1 MTLATTLSRTPQG
14 MNAPLVRVD
23 VHVGSGL
30 PTFSIV
36 GLPETAV
43 RESKDRVRAA
53 LANCSFHFP
62 EGRLTVSLA
71 PADLPKEGGRFDL
84 PIAIA
89 ILMASDQLPRER
101 LAHVELYG
109 ELSLGGELRPIRG
122 VLPTAM
128 HAARASHLV
137 VIPAANLDEAS
148 LMRGAQVCAARH
160 LLDVCD
166 YARGLINLTSP
177 PSAPP
182 LRPAPVHLDLADVR
196 GQPYARRALEIAAAG
211 EHSVLLIGPPGAGKS
226 MLAQRLP
233 GILPPMSEE
242 EAFEAAA
249 IRSLT
254 GHGHRIE
261 EWGRRSFRAP
271 HHSSSAI
278 ALVGGGSVPR
288 PGEISLAHRGVLFL
302 DELPEFNR
310 SALESLREPLET
322 GLIVI
327 SRAARQ
333 AEFPAAFQLVAAMN
347 PCPCG
352 HLGDPKALCRCTRE
366 RIERY
371 RSRISGPLLD
381 RIDLHVDVPRLPPE
395 VLQGSTDQEASAEIA
410 VRVHAARERQLQ
422 RQGCPNS
429 RLAAQALAT
438 HCAFDEKCTLLMQRA
453 SKRLSL
459 SARGYHRVLRA
470 ARTIA
475 DLAGASSISQR
486 HLAEAIGLRQL
497 DRRDDG
503 HAADLILIR

>member
-1 MTLATTLSRTPQG
+1 MLATTLSRTPQG

-23 VHVGSGL
+23 VDVGSGL

-53 LANCSFHFP
+53 LTNCSFRFP
-62 EGRLTVSLA
+62 EGRITVSLA

-89 ILMASDQLPRER
+89 ILVASEQLPCDR
-101 LAHVELYG
+101 LHHVELYG
-109 ELSLGGELRPIRG
+109 ELSLGGELRAIRG

-128 HAARASHLV
+128 HAMRARNLL
-137 VIPAANLDEAS
+137 VIPAANLEEAS
-148 LMRGAQVCAARH
+148 LMRGARVRGASH
-160 LLDVCD
+160 LREVYD
-166 YARGLINLTSP
+166 YARGTVDLDAPHIP
-177 PSAPP
+177 PVVAAP
-182 LRPAPVHLDLADVR
+182 PVHLDLVDVR

-211 EHSVLLIGPPGAGKS
+211 EHSLLLIGPPGAGKS

-254 GHGHRIE
+254 GHGHRVD

-310 SALESLREPLET
+310 NALEALREPLET
-322 GLIVI
+322 GLIVV

-333 AEFPAAFQLVAAMN
+333 AEFPACFQLVAAMN

-366 RIERY
+366 RIDRY

-381 RIDLHVDVPRLPPE
+381 RIDLHVDVPRLAPDVLLGPP
-395 VLQGSTDQEASAEIA
+395 DQETSLEVGAR
-410 VRVHAARERQLQ
+410 VRAARDRQLK
-422 RQGCPNS
+422 RQGCANS
-429 RLAAQALAT
+429 RLAGQALVG
-438 HCAFDEKCTLLMQRA
+438 HCALDQAGALLMQRA
-453 SKRLSL
+453 SKRLGL

-475 DLAGASSISQR
+475 DLDGSPAIRQR
-486 HLAEAIGLRQL
+486 HLAEAVGLRQL
-497 DRRDDG
+497 DRRDR
-503 HAADLILIR
+503 ANAPSI

>member
-1 MTLATTLSRTPQG
+1 MTLATTLSRTQQG

-23 VHVGSGL
+23 VDVGAGL

-53 LANCSFHFP
+53 LSNCAFHFP
-62 EGRLTVSLA
+62 EGRITVGLA

-84 PIAIA
+84 PIAMA
-89 ILMASDQLPRER
+89 ILVASGQLPPER
-101 LAHVELYG
+101 LEQVELYG

-128 HAARASHLV
+128 HASRARHDC
-137 VIPAANLDEAS
+137 VIPFANLDEAS
-148 LMRGAQVCAARH
+148 LMRGARVWGARH
-160 LLDVCD
+160 LQEVCG
-166 YARGLINLTSP
+166 YVRGLTTLATSP
-177 PSAPP
+177 GT
-182 LRPAPVHLDLADVR
+182 PAVRERPVHPDLADVR

-211 EHSVLLIGPPGAGKS
+211 EHSLLLIGPPGAGKS

-233 GILPPMSEE
+233 GILPAMSEE

-254 GHGHRIE
+254 GHGHRVE
-261 EWGRRSFRAP
+261 QWGWRSFRAP
-271 HHSSSAI
+271 HHSCSAV

-310 SALESLREPLET
+310 VALESLREPLET
-322 GLIVI
+322 GLVIV

-333 AEFPAAFQLVAAMN
+333 AEFPACFQLVAAMN

-352 HLGDPKALCRCTRE
+352 LLGDPRRLCRCPAE

-395 VLQGSTDQEASAEIA
+395 ALHGPPEQDTSAEVA
-410 VRVHAARERQLQ
+410 ARVRAARERQLQ

-429 RLAAQALAT
+429 RLAAQAVST
-438 HCAFDEKCTLLMQRA
+438 HCALDDGCRMLMQRA
-453 SKRLSL
+453 MKRLAL

-475 DLAGASSISQR
+475 DLAGSACISQQ

-497 DRRDDG
+497 DRRDG
-503 HAADLILIR
+503 ILVPSN

>member
-23 VHVGSGL
+23 VDVGSGL

-36 GLPETAV
+36 GLLETAV

-53 LANCSFHFP
+53 LTNCGFTFP
-62 EGRLTVSLA
+62 GGRITVSLA

-89 ILMASDQLPRER
+89 ILIASDQLPSDR
-101 LAHVELYG
+101 LAKTELYG
-109 ELSLGGELRPIRG
+109 ELSLGGDLRPIRG
-122 VLPTAM
+122 VLPTAL
-128 HAARASHLV
+128 HASRAEHV
-137 VIPAANLDEAS
+137 VVVPVANLEEAA
-148 LMRGAQVCAARH
+148 LLRGGTVRGARH
-160 LLDVCD
+160 LLEVCS
-166 YARGLINLTSP
+166 YARGIGILAEARGLATRP
-177 PSAPP
+177 
-182 LRPAPVHLDLADVR
+182 PAPTHLDLVDVR
-196 GQPYARRALEIAAAG
+196 GQPLARRALEIAAAG

-249 IRSLT
+249 VRSLT
-254 GHGHRIE
+254 GHGHRTQ
-261 EWGRRSFRAP
+261 EWGRRAFRSP
-271 HHSSSAI
+271 HHSCSAI
-278 ALVGGGSVPR
+278 ALVGGGSCPR

-310 SALESLREPLET
+310 GALESLREPLET
-322 GLIVI
+322 GVIII

-333 AEFPAAFQLVAAMN
+333 AEFPACFQLVAAMN

-352 HLGDPKALCRCTRE
+352 HLGDPQSRCRCTAD
-366 RIERY
+366 RIEKY

-395 VLQGSTDQEASAEIA
+395 ALHGPPTDETSADVA
-410 VRVHAARERQLQ
+410 ARVRAARERQLR
-422 RQGCPNS
+422 RQGRTNA
-429 RLAAQALAT
+429 RLVAPALGAHCGLDAT
-438 HCAFDEKCTLLMQRA
+438 CTALMHRA
-453 SKRLSL
+453 MKRFAL

-475 DLAGASSISQR
+475 DLADAAAIAAP
-486 HLAEAIGLRQL
+486 HLAEAISLRQL
-497 DRRDDG
+497 DRCRAG
-503 HAADLILIR
+503 MPESI

>member
-1 MTLATTLSRTPQG
+1 M
-14 MNAPLVRVD
+14 
-23 VHVGSGL
+23 
-30 PTFSIV
+30 
-36 GLPETAV
+36 

-53 LANCSFHFP
+53 LANCGFRFP

-84 PIAIA
+84 PIAVA
-89 ILMASDQLPRER
+89 ILLASAQLPGER
-101 LAHVELYG
+101 LEQVELYG

-122 VLPTAM
+122 ALPTAM
-128 HAARASHLV
+128 HAHRARQHIV
-137 VIPAANLDEAS
+137 VPAANLAEAS
-148 LMRGAQVCAARH
+148 LVRGAQVRGAQH
-160 LLDVCD
+160 LLEVCRF
-166 YARGLINLTSP
+166 AQGLAQLASP
-177 PSAPP
+177 PSGPP
-182 LRPAPVHLDLADVR
+182 QRPPIAHLDLIDVR
-196 GQPYARRALEIAAAG
+196 GQPFARRALEIAAAG
-211 EHSVLLIGPPGAGKS
+211 EHSLLFIGPPGAGKS
-226 MLAQRLP
+226 MLAQRLT
-233 GILPPMSEE
+233 GLLPPMTED

-254 GHGHRIE
+254 GSGHRTE

-271 HHSSSAI
+271 HHSCSGI

-322 GLIVI
+322 GLIVV

-333 AEFPAAFQLVAAMN
+333 AEFPACFQLVAAMN

-352 HLGDPKALCRCTRE
+352 HLGDPKAICRCTRE

-381 RIDLHVDVPRLPPE
+381 RIDLHVDVPRLPAEALLGPPSHEATIE
-395 VLQGSTDQEASAEIA
+395 VATR
-410 VRVHAARERQLQ
+410 VRVARERQEK
-422 RQGCPNS
+422 RQSCTNA
-429 RLAAQALAT
+429 RLAGPALAV
-438 HCAFDEKCTLLMQRA
+438 HCALDGDCAALMQRA
-453 SKRLSL
+453 MRRLSL

-475 DLAGASSISQR
+475 DLAGSASISRR

-497 DRRDDG
+497 DRHGGDG
-503 HAADLILIR
+503 Q

>member
-23 VHVGSGL
+23 VHVGCGL

-53 LANCSFHFP
+53 LANNSFEFP
-62 EGRLTVSLA
+62 GGRITVSLA

-89 ILMASDQLPRER
+89 ILMASGQLPSER
-101 LAHVELYG
+101 LERIELYG
-109 ELSLGGELRPIRG
+109 ELSLGGDLRPIRG
-122 VLPTAM
+122 VLPTAL
-128 HAARASHLV
+128 HASRVRHLI
-137 VIPAANLDEAS
+137 VIPTANLDEAA
-148 LMRGAQVCAARH
+148 LLPEAQVRGARH
-160 LLDVCD
+160 LLDVCH
-166 YARGLINLTSP
+166 YARGLAELP
-177 PSAPP
+177 AARAPTDRP
-182 LRPAPVHLDLADVR
+182 PAPAQLDLADVR
-196 GQPYARRALEIAAAG
+196 GQPFARRALEIAAAG
-211 EHSVLLIGPPGAGKS
+211 EHSLLLIGPPGAGKS

-233 GILPPMSEE
+233 GILPEMTEE

-254 GHGHRIE
+254 GHGHRTE

-271 HHSSSAI
+271 HHSCSAI
-278 ALVGGGSVPR
+278 ALVGGGSSPR

-322 GLIVI
+322 GLVVV

-333 AEFPAAFQLVAAMN
+333 AEFPASFQLVAAMN

-352 HLGDPKALCRCTRE
+352 YLGDPQSRCRCTTD
-366 RIERY
+366 RIEKY

-381 RIDLHVDVPRLPPE
+381 RIDLHVDVQRL
-395 VLQGSTDQEASAEIA
+395 SAEALLGLVTNESSKEVA
-410 VRVHAARERQLQ
+410 VRVGAARERQRR
-422 RQGCPNS
+422 RQGCTNA
-429 RLAAQALAT
+429 RLVAPALGA
-438 HCAFDEKCTLLMQRA
+438 HCALDAVCTLLMQRA
-453 SKRLSL
+453 MKRLAL

-475 DLAGASSISQR
+475 DLADSSSIMAG
-486 HLAEAIGLRQL
+486 HLAEAISLRQL
-497 DRRDDG
+497 DRRDSGD
-503 HAADLILIR
+503 ARSI

>member
-1 MTLATTLSRTPQG
+1 MLATTLSRTPQG

-36 GLPETAV
+36 GLAETAV

-53 LANCSFHFP
+53 ITNCGYRFP

-89 ILMASDQLPRER
+89 TLLASGQLQAER
-101 LAHVELYG
+101 LERTELYG
-109 ELSLGGELRPIRG
+109 ELSLGGELRAIRG
-122 VLPTAM
+122 VLPTVL
-128 HAARASHLV
+128 HAGRDGNCV
-137 VIPAANLDEAS
+137 VVPVANLDEAA
-148 LMRGAQVCAARH
+148 LLRDARVQGARH
-160 LLDVCD
+160 LREVCR
-166 YARGLINLTSP
+166 YISGEGELSSAAPAHGAHP
-177 PSAPP
+177 PQA
-182 LRPAPVHLDLADVR
+182 HLDLADVL
-196 GQPYARRALEIAAAG
+196 GQPLARRALEIAAAG
-211 EHSVLLIGPPGAGKS
+211 EHSLLLIGPPGAGKS

-254 GHGHRIE
+254 GHGHRTE
-261 EWGRRSFRAP
+261 EWGQRSFRAP
-271 HHSSSAI
+271 HHSCSAI
-278 ALVGGGSVPR
+278 ALVGGGSSPR

-310 SALESLREPLET
+310 GALEALREPLES
-322 GLIVI
+322 GVIVV

-333 AEFPAAFQLVAAMN
+333 AEYPAAFQLIAAMN

-352 HLGDPKALCRCTRE
+352 HLGDPQASCRCTRE

-381 RIDLHVDVPRLPPE
+381 RIDLHVDVPRLPAEMLHGAPVQE
-395 VLQGSTDQEASAEIA
+395 GSLEIGA
-410 VRVHAARERQLQ
+410 RVRDARARQRR
-422 RQGCPNS
+422 RQGCTNA
-429 RLAAQALAT
+429 RLIAPALAS
-438 HCAFDEKCTLLMQRA
+438 HCALDAQCVGLMQRA
-453 SKRLSL
+453 MKQLSL
-459 SARGYHRVLRA
+459 SARGYHRILRA

-475 DLAGASSISQR
+475 DLAAAPRISPA
-486 HLAEAIGLRQL
+486 HLAEAIALRQL
-497 DRRDDG
+497 DRRSIDDTRR
-503 HAADLILIR
+503 I

>member
-1 MTLATTLSRTPQG
+1 MTLATILSRTPQG

-101 LAHVELYG
+101 LEHVELYG

-122 VLPTAM
+122 VLPTVM
-128 HAARASHLV
+128 HAGRVQHLV
-137 VIPAANLDEAS
+137 VIPASNLEEAA
-148 LMRGAQVCAARH
+148 LVRGSQVRAARH
-160 LLDVCD
+160 LLDVCG
-166 YARGLINLTSP
+166 YARGLVDL
-177 PSAPP
+177 
-182 LRPAPVHLDLADVR
+182 PAPSPTPPVHPCPVYHDLVDVR
-196 GQPYARRALEIAAAG
+196 GQPHARRALEIAAAG
-211 EHSVLLIGPPGAGKS
+211 EHSLLLIGPPGAGKS

-249 IRSLT
+249 VRSLS
-254 GHGHRIE
+254 GHGHRTD

-271 HHSSSAI
+271 HHSCSAI
-278 ALVGGGSVPR
+278 ALVGGGTVPR

-310 SALESLREPLET
+310 SALESLREPLES
-322 GLIVI
+322 GVIVV

-333 AEFPAAFQLVAAMN
+333 SEYPACFQLVAAMN

-352 HLGDPKALCRCTRE
+352 HLGEARAVCRCTCD

-395 VLQGSTDQEASAEIA
+395 VLQDAAEPETTAQVASR
-410 VRVHAARERQLQ
+410 VRAARERQLQ
-422 RQGCPNS
+422 RQGCSNS
-429 RLAAQALAT
+429 RLAVQTLST
-438 HCAFDEKCTLLMQRA
+438 HCTLDDACTSLMHRA
-453 SKRLSL
+453 TTQLGL
-459 SARGYHRVLRA
+459 SARGYHRVLRV

-475 DLAGASSISQR
+475 DLADSPSILQL

-497 DRRDDG
+497 DRR
-503 HAADLILIR
+503 HASTVSAI